1 MPAITPDQLPLPL
14 ADKTWAA
21 HKLPQLVATPYVLPH
36 TVPATWVLQMS
47 DE

>member
-14 ADKTWAA
+14 ADKTWTA
-21 HKLPQLVATPYVLPH
+21 HKPQLAATPYVRPH

-47 DE
+47 VE